1 MVTDNLR
8 EIRQLA
14 AEVEGWLSNAEG
26 EILYLLAKQVP
37 SGQAI
42 VELGSWKGKSTI
54 WLAKGAQSGQG
65 NKVYSIDPHHGSE
78 THVSEGEEDTYGEFL
93 NNLAKAGVKEI
104 VVPIVGAS
112 HQVAKWWQRK
122 VGLLWIDASHRY
134 EDVKRDFLSWKSHLA
149 SAGIV
154 AFHDC
159 NQPGP
164 AGVVNKYVGRSDD
177 WIIWGEV
184 DSMKVA
190 RKCR

>member
-1 MVTDNLR
+1 MTDNLK
-8 EIRQLA
+8 EIRRLT
-14 AEVEGWLSNAEG
+14 AEIEGWLSNAEG
-26 EILYLLAKQVP
+26 ELLYLLAKQVP
-37 SGQAI
+37 NGQAI
-42 VELGSWKGKSTI
+42 VELGSWKGKSTV

-65 NKVYSIDPHHGSE
+65 NKVYSIDPHRGSE
-78 THVSEGEEDTYGEFL
+78 THVSEGEGDTYGEFL

-104 VVPIVGAS
+104 VVPLVAAS

-134 EDVKRDFLSWKSHLA
+134 EDVKRDFLSWKPHLA

-164 AGVVNKYVGRSDD
+164 ARIVNKYVDCSNDFT
-177 WIIWGEV
+177 ILGEV
-184 DSMKVA
+184 DTMKVA